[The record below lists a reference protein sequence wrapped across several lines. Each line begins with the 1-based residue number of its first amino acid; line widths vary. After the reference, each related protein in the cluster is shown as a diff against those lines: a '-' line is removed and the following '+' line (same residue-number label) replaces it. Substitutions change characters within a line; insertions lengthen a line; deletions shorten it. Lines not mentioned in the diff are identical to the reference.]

1 MFRVLHNLALASIFA
16 ALTSA
21 AAIAQEG
28 RRLQSSD
35 QLQIRVLNQPD
46 LDAQVRVAPDGTISL
61 PHLGRV
67 RVSGMTEDGL
77 ANTYRQALQR
87 RDIVKNA
94 EVVVSTVNFGAQLS
108 VLGAVRNPGVQILDR
123 PTTLADAISKAG
135 GASQPAGTIIVR
147 RTTRKGVQVMRFDQ
161 ALVLSGRG
169 PGSNPVVANGDQI
182 YVEEAPVYYLYGYVN
197 RPGVYSLTRPLTVQ
211 QALATGGG
219 LAALGSEWRIDI
231 KRTHSNG
238 QIEIGPAQLDQQ
250 IRPNDTIVVKE
261 RFF

>member
-1 MFRVLHNLALASIFA
+1 MGRTLYIFWLAMTFIGL
-16 ALTSA
+16 A
-21 AAIAQEG
+21 AADGAQAQG
-28 RRLQSSD
+28 RRLQPSD
-35 QLQIRVLNQPD
+35 QLQVRVLNQPD

-77 ANTYRQALQR
+77 AGLYRRALQR

-94 EVVVSTVNFGAQLS
+94 EVLVSTVTFGAQVS
-108 VLGAVRNPGVQILDR
+108 VLGAVRSPGIQVMDR
-123 PTTLADAISKAG
+123 PTTLAEAVSRAG
-135 GASQPAGTIIVR
+135 GAVQPAGTIIVR
-147 RTTRKGVQVMRFDQ
+147 RSARGGTQVTRYDQ
-161 ALVLSGRG
+161 EAVLTGRG
-169 PGSNPVVANGDQI
+169 PAANPYVANGDQI
-182 YVEEAPVYYLYGYVN
+182 YVEEAPVYYLYGYIN
-197 RPGVYSLTRPLTVQ
+197 RPGAYPLTRPLTVQ

-231 KRTHSNG
+231 KRKKPDG
-238 QIEIGPAQLDQQ
+238 QIETTPAILDEI